1 VPGLL
6 CTPPLAERLGRRI
19 RDLGARPVDAGD
31 EFEAAYLSG
40 DVWNRCYPEFTA
52 ACLAAGRLRW
62 LQTSS
67 AGVDRPEFGR
77 LLDRGVRLTTASGAA
92 ADSIAGSV
100 VMYLLALSRDLPI
113 HLRDQSAR
121 RWRTTG
127 WRDLTGRTVGVL
139 GMGPIGRRTATLL
152 TAHGM
157 RPIGLRRRPAGD
169 EPCETWPVARL
180 LELAT
185 DAAALVV
192 AAPLT
197 EHTQGIVDRK
207 VLTALGPDGFL
218 VNVARGGLV
227 DEPALIEVLLGGGLG
242 GAALDVTATEPLPAH
257 SPLWDHPNV
266 IITPHVSGLSD
277 LTVTRTDEQFLDNL
291 RRWLAGE
298 PLHNE
303 VRRA

>member
-1 VPGLL
+1 
-6 CTPPLAERLGRRI
+6 
-19 RDLGARPVDAGD
+19 
-31 EFEAAYLSG
+31 
-40 DVWNRCYPEFTA
+40 
-52 ACLAAGRLRW
+52 
-62 LQTSS
+62 
-67 AGVDRPEFGR
+67 
-77 LLDRGVRLTTASGAA
+77 
-92 ADSIAGSV
+92 
-100 VMYLLALSRDLPI
+100 
-113 HLRDQSAR
+113 
-121 RWRTTG
+121 
-127 WRDLTGRTVGVL
+127 
-139 GMGPIGRRTATLL
+139 
-152 TAHGM
+152 
-157 RPIGLRRRPAGD
+157 
-169 EPCETWPVARL
+169 
-180 LELAT
+180 
-185 DAAALVV
+185 
-192 AAPLT
+192 LT